1 RSWCWC
7 RSYRLVVYEYAAVDC
22 VGDVDIAAGIRP
34 HIQGT
39 PQAAGAHAAVIRSA
53 GSEAAELSK
62 HQISSIVVKRSVVF
76 EHAVIAVVRYVE
88 VAVGVHTDSEGEIEA
103 ISTCPAIIARI
114 RDKIRLTEH
123 QISSIIGEGSV
134 VFEHAAV
141 GPIGDEEIAARIH
154 RQTAGLAQAGRTQT
168 AIVAAM
174 RCEAAALAEHHRR
187 GSTIREGR

>member
-62 HQISSIVVKRSVVF
+62 HQISSIVVER
-76 EHAVIAVVRYVE
+76 
-88 VAVGVHTDSEGEIEA
+88 
-103 ISTCPAIIARI
+103 
-114 RDKIRLTEH
+114 
-123 QISSIIGEGSV
+123 SV

-174 RCEAAALAEHHRR
+174 RCE
-187 GSTIREGR
+187 